1 MDLIESTLSDMSDQ
15 AKKAEEAQERAT
27 AESLSTMEDQNEAEQ
42 QSGDGE
48 GTGEKSA
55 LKAGDQ
61 AMSVYQ
67 PESEKPGAGARMGA
81 VKSANEDEDTP
92 HRLPAAR
99 ADKIPETPFRPP
111 MTPRK
116 NVIPSRRAM
125 SPGFAPASSA
135 DKRGAGIAENAA
147 EKKVS
152 QPLAAPVQPAE
163 KPAGEF
169 RQAPTNAEQP
179 DTSEMPTRTDLPAT
193 SVSGQSHPAI
203 SAQEPESSDESEF
216 ASLASPPASYHDTSA
231 AEAAWREND
240 VEDEFSRQETHIL
253 AATTAGQMADDQ
265 HVDRQPTAELDHR
278 EAVASMAT
286 RSMAL
291 VAPPITP
298 PVTPPVAPPITP
310 QPVNAS
316 SLSDVPTTP
325 MPSLAPVKP
334 PETQRRPMTRK
345 RALLMAALLAI
356 LLVNAIAASFD
367 QSFGANG
374 WATVWDNQGGSNQN
388 LLTQIAQQLQH
399 SPTAGS
405 SATAAP
411 TATPSPTQI
420 VNLLLSQMTLDEKLG
435 QMMMVQFT
443 GPDYSPQLDAMIS
456 HYKVGSVLVFAANG
470 NIVSKS
476 QLKNLISQMQ
486 KNAFLPLAISIDQE
500 GGTVDRL
507 IDLDGPQPAA
517 ATIGATG
524 DTNKAYQQGLKDAE
538 DLTSY
543 GINLNLAPVVDV
555 TNVYN
560 PQLYNRTYG
569 KNAAIVTSMAG
580 AYLQGLQKSGKV
592 LGTLKHFPGLGDVS
606 VDPHDRPPDLTRSL
620 SSLNSIDWAPYT
632 NLINQGN
639 VYAVMVTHE
648 YVKALDSSVPSSLSP
663 RVIGILRNQMH
674 FQGVI
679 MTDSLTMDS
688 ISNYYSYGQAA
699 AMAVEAGDDMLMGAS
714 SPNDLAAMVKGIKQ
728 ALTAGKISQ
737 QQIDDSVRRIL
748 LLKYAMGL
756 IHI

>member
-27 AESLSTMEDQNEAEQ
+27 AKSLSTMEDQNEAEQ

-48 GTGEKSA
+48 GTEEKSA

-61 AMSVYQ
+61 ATSVHQ
-67 PESEKPGAGARMGA
+67 SKSEKSEVGARSGA
-81 VKSANEDEDTP
+81 VKSAAEDEDTP
-92 HRLPAAR
+92 HRLPAVR
-99 ADKIPETPFRPP
+99 AGKAPETPFRPP

-125 SPGFAPASSA
+125 SPGFAPASA
-135 DKRGAGIAENAA
+135 PDKHSTGTTENAA

-152 QPLAAPVQPAE
+152 QSLAAPVQPVE
-163 KPAGEF
+163 KPASEF
-169 RQAPTNAEQP
+169 KPALANAEQP
-179 DTSEMPTRTDLPAT
+179 DASELPTRTDLPAT
-193 SVSGQSHPAI
+193 SASGQSHASI
-203 SAQEPESSDESEF
+203 SAQEPDSDDEGEF
-216 ASLASPPASYHDTSA
+216 ASLASLPASYHDTSA

-240 VEDEFSRQETHIL
+240 EDEFSRKETRIL
-253 AATTAGQMADDQ
+253 AAATAGQMADDQ
-265 HVDRQPTAELDHR
+265 HVDRQPTAELDPR

-291 VAPPITP
+291 VTPPLTP
-298 PVTPPVAPPITP
+298 PVTPPAAPPITP

-316 SLSDVPTTP
+316 LLSDVPTTP

-456 HYKVGSVLVFAANG
+456 HYKVGSVLIFAANG
-470 NIVSKS
+470 NIVSKP

-486 KNAFLPLAISIDQE
+486 KNAFLPLAVSIDQE

-517 ATIGATG
+517 GTIGATG

-620 SSLNSIDWAPYT
+620 SSLNSIDWAPYAS
-632 NLINQGN
+632 LINQGN

-663 RVIGILRNQMH
+663 KVIGILRNQMH

-714 SPNDLAAMVKGIKQ
+714 SPTDLAAMIKGIKQ